1 MKYRDGV
8 DKALEQILAEI
19 KNIKDSIY
27 LQERFHRGH

>member
-1 MKYRDGV
+1 MIEEKY
-8 DKALEQILAEI
+8 DKILFEI